1 MLTFYIFLTVIYNKA
16 EKKKKSHLL
25 SLNHTKIASLQSI
38 PSNSPVMVKTVSV
51 FLPFDASL

>member
-16 EKKKKSHLL
+16 EKKNHPL